1 MKVAI
6 ACGGTGGHLFPG
18 LAVAEVLRS
27 RGHEVLLLISEKQID
42 TIAVGNRKEFSVE
55 KIPSVGLTKMFSTQL
70 ISFLSKFVNG
80 LMACLRIFRSFKPE
94 AVLGMGGFT
103 STGPILAGRMN
114 GLPTFIHESNAIPGK
129 ANRLNAFLSTEV
141 LLGFEECS
149 RYFPKKVV
157 EVTGTPIRE
166 SLKTPVDRE
175 RALQNLRLKSGLR
188 TILVMGGSQGAHGIN
203 EAVLATLGRFA
214 EREVQFIHL
223 TGREDENYVYDCYK
237 KEGIP
242 AFVSAFYSRM
252 EEVYTV
258 ADFAISRSGAAS
270 LTELSYFGLPS
281 ILIPY
286 PFAAEN
292 HQLFNAEI
300 FAKHSVAEVL
310 EESRVNGDTLGSLID
325 HYLTNGATLRPA
337 AGESRALGPEAAATR
352 IVKIIEKSCK

>member
-1 MKVAI
+1 MFPEFSSSFLMNVVI

-18 LAVAEVLRS
+18 LAVAEVLQS

-42 TIAVGNRKEFSVE
+42 ATAVRDRKEFRIE
-55 KIPSVGLTKMFSTQL
+55 KIPAVGLPTLFSAQVF
-70 ISFLSKFVNG
+70 SFVSKFLNG
-80 LMACLRIFRSFKPE
+80 FAACRRIYRSFGPD

-103 STGPILAGRMN
+103 STGPILAGRMA
-114 GLPTFIHESNAIPGK
+114 GLPTFIHESNAIPGR

-214 EREVQFIHL
+214 
-223 TGREDENYVYDCYK
+223 
-237 KEGIP
+237 
-242 AFVSAFYSRM
+242 
-252 EEVYTV
+252 
-258 ADFAISRSGAAS
+258 
-270 LTELSYFGLPS
+270 
-281 ILIPY
+281 
-286 PFAAEN
+286 
-292 HQLFNAEI
+292 
-300 FAKHSVAEVL
+300 
-310 EESRVNGDTLGSLID
+310 
-325 HYLTNGATLRPA
+325 
-337 AGESRALGPEAAATR
+337 
-352 IVKIIEKSCK
+352 